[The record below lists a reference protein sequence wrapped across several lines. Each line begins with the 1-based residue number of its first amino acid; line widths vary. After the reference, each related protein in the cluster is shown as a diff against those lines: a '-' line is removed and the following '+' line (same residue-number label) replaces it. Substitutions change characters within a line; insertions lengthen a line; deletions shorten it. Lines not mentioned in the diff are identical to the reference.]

1 MVDTPS
7 GSVMK
12 EPYFMHSRNQAIDKK
27 IKYIIDFLKS
37 HKSEK
42 TLIYSQFLDKSFT
55 PLMNALDKN
64 KIKYGFISGAL
75 SQGEKL
81 DIVKLYND
89 NEINVLLFTLSIK
102 EGISFKETNNIL
114 IFQPYWNYAIME
126 QVMARGIRLNSH
138 AQQNKATI
146 HIYFLVAVKS
156 KLETEKW
163 FTSANSIMNNDIKE
177 FVFPQRETKGLL
189 NQVAKI
195 KLTGEISNSYQSR
208 DINLY
213 NRMFLKQEEIN
224 IFEKRLLALPRF
236 EDVNNNENNAFVKE
250 YNDALEE
257 IAKITGDAPKLKE
270 SIELKKKMYKEF
282 YQKNIQFINTRIIR
296 FSEDTRFKTNRNP
309 DLEERSSGNKHG
321 DKSVEIKSL
330 IDKKASLADFLKLF
344 GISKQDITLFQANFT
359 PSSEVQIVID
369 KCGIKKDKREN
380 LKVLEGTAGIGNFVE
395 GLLLCDNKYN
405 FMIDCNEYNNAFYQ
419 IGKTMYS
426 EVDNVKWYNCDF
438 WVFQNKY
445 NYDYILGNPPFNLA
459 HQVLTKV
466 VYKAQK
472 GQATPEPN
480 FIKVDKR
487 LYDIHFV
494 SKAYNMLNDDGVLS
508 MIISDRFLRQNDGEF
523 AIFNLYLDA
532 MRKINP
538 SSVDIIK
545 TGEFK
550 ADKKSVSKEMETQF
564 GMVCITLI
572 KLTDFNIDL
581 ESKRRI
587 KNL

>member
-1 MVDTPS
+1 
-7 GSVMK
+7 
-12 EPYFMHSRNQAIDKK
+12 
-27 IKYIIDFLKS
+27 
-37 HKSEK
+37 
-42 TLIYSQFLDKSFT
+42 
-55 PLMNALDKN
+55 
-64 KIKYGFISGAL
+64 
-75 SQGEKL
+75 
-81 DIVKLYND
+81 
-89 NEINVLLFTLSIK
+89 
-102 EGISFKETNNIL
+102 
-114 IFQPYWNYAIME
+114 
-126 QVMARGIRLNSH
+126 
-138 AQQNKATI
+138 
-146 HIYFLVAVKS
+146 
-156 KLETEKW
+156 
-163 FTSANSIMNNDIKE
+163 MNNDIKE
-177 FVFPQRETKGLL
+177 FVFPQRESNG
-189 NQVAKI
+189 AKI
-195 KLTGEISNSYQSR
+195 KQTGEISNSYQSR
-208 DINLY
+208 DIDLY

-224 IFEKRLLALPRF
+224 IFEKQLLALPRF

-257 IAKITGDAPKLKE
+257 IAKITGEAPKLKE
-270 SIELKKKMYKEF
+270 SIDLKKKMYKEF
-282 YQKNIQFINTRIIR
+282 YQKNIQFINSRIIR
-296 FSEDTRFKTNRNP
+296 FSEDTRFKSNRNP

-321 DKSVEIKSL
+321 DKSAEIKSL

-359 PSSEVQIVID
+359 PSSEVQIVVD

-380 LKVLEGTAGIGNFVE
+380 LKVLEPTAGIGNFVE
-395 GLLLCDNKYN
+395 ELLLCDNKYN

-426 EVDNVKWYNCDF
+426 EVDNVKWYNGDF

-466 VYKAQK
+466 VYKSQK
-472 GQATPEPN
+472 GQPTPEPT
-480 FIKVDKR
+480 FVKVDKR

-508 MIISDRFLRQNDGEF
+508 MIISDRFLRQTDGEF

-532 MRKINP
+532 MRKINEL
-538 SSVDIIK
+538 SVDIVK

-550 ADKKSVSKEMETQF
+550 ADKKSVSKEMATQF

-572 KLTDFNIDL
+572 KLKDFNIDL